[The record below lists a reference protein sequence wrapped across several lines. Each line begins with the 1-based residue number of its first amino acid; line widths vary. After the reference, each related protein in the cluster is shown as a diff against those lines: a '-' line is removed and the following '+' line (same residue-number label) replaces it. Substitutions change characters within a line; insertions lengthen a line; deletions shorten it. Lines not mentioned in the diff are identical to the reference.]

1 MYKLTHTPVSFLT
14 LPLLATSKPTTLRLR
29 LRMPSL
35 PSTKL

>member
-29 LRMPSL
+29 MPSL